1 MTKILLDRYYYD
13 EGAGQRVVDWIEKY
27 CTHVKAEWGGKS
39 LKLAEWQ
46 KNDIILPAFGWK
58 DRETGLRKYRRVFVF
73 IPRKNGKS
81 TLGSAIGLYLLCGDK
96 EPGAEVFSAASDRL
110 QAGIIHDVAKQ
121 MSLQNKVLT
130 ARLRTF
136 QSSITHPDSG
146 SFYRVLSSDA
156 PRQHGKNSHGIIFDE
171 LHTQPNRELW
181 DVLTTSTGSRRQ
193 PLTFAF
199 TTAGFDRQ
207 TICYEQYDYA
217 CKVRDGILEDDTFLP
232 VIYESNEKDDVFDE
246 AIWRKANPNF
256 EISLKKGYIVE
267 ESIRAMNEPSYENTF
282 RRLQLNQWTS
292 SETRWIS
299 DDVWMRGVV
308 EFNPDDLEGKP
319 CVCGLDLASRRD
331 ICAFIMLFPWEDGFV
346 ILSHFFI
353 PELTARERTQK
364 DGVNYDQWIRE
375 GFITETPG
383 NVTDYDY
390 IRKFVNE
397 AGGKYDIRVI
407 GYDRWNASQLIIN
420 LQGDGFEC
428 DPFGQG
434 FASMS
439 APTKELEG
447 MVYNSQVNHFGNP
460 VLRWM
465 CSNVMLVQDAAG
477 NMKISKDKS
486 EEKVDGMVALVM
498 ATGEYMTKF
507 DGDTSVYDEQ
517 GVKTL

>member
-1 MTKILLDRYYYD
+1 MMTSPDKYIFDRK
-13 EGAGQRVVDWIEKY
+13 AGQRVVDWIERY
-27 CTHVKAEWGGKS
+27 CTHTKAEWGGTP
-39 LKLAEWQ
+39 LILADWQ
-46 KNDIILPAFGWK
+46 KEEIIIPAFGWK
-58 DRETGLRKYRRVFVF
+58 DRKTGLRKYRRVFVF

-96 EPGAEVFSAASDRL
+96 EPGAEIFSAASDRL

-121 MSLQNKVLT
+121 MVLQNPTLT
-130 ARLRTF
+130 TRLRTF
-136 QSSITHPDSG
+136 QYTITHPDSG

-156 PRQHGKNSHGIIFDE
+156 PRQHGKNSHGVIFDE

-193 PLTFAF
+193 PLIFAF

-207 TICYEQYDYA
+207 TICFEQYDYA
-217 CKVRDGILEDDTFLP
+217 KKVKAGIITDDTFLP
-232 VIYESNEKDDVFDE
+232 VIYESEEKDDVFDE
-246 AIWRKANPNF
+246 AIWKQTNPNYQ
-256 EISLKKGYIVE
+256 ISLKKEYVIE
-267 ESIRAMNEPSYENTF
+267 ESTRAKNEPSYENTF

-292 SETRWIS
+292 AETRWIS
-299 DDVWMRGVV
+299 DEVWMRGVKD
-308 EFNPDDLEGKP
+308 FDIKKLEGKP

-331 ICAFIMLFPWEDGFV
+331 ICAFIMLFPIEDSFI

-353 PELTARERTQK
+353 PGLTARERTQK
-364 DGVNYDQWIRE
+364 DGVNYDQWIRG

-390 IRKFVNE
+390 IRKFVND
-397 AGGKYDIRVI
+397 AGEKYDIRVI
-407 GYDRWNASQLIIN
+407 GYDRWNASQLVIN
-420 LQGDGFEC
+420 LQDDGFEC

-447 MVYNSQVNHFGNP
+447 MIYNSQVNHQGNP

-465 CSNVMLVQDAAG
+465 CSNVMIVQDAAG
-477 NMKISKDKS
+477 NVKISKDKS
-486 EEKVDGMVALVM
+486 KEKVDGMVALVM
-498 ATGEYMTKF
+498 ATGEWMTKF
-507 DGDTSVYDEQ
+507 DGDTSVYDEG